1 MNQAEHT
8 GTECLRLQRSAA
20 DEKLFDLVEPVFDR
34 YTRVTTKRQSNE
46 VFKFDRQVPVVAA
59 STRLRY
65 TSKLAVAPPRFWLE
79 SLMIGP

>member
-1 MNQAEHT
+1 MNEAEHT

-20 DEKLFDLVEPVFDR
+20 DEKVFDLVEPVFDR

-59 STRLRY
+59 STRLRIQAN
-65 TSKLAVAPPRFWLE
+65 SR
-79 SLMIGP
+79 